1 MLKSKKLK
9 SENFEKMIEYLKV
22 NDELPTYDVL
32 KKASNELGIDYLGM
46 MNTDKSFEN
55 FRNEFSIIDTLE
67 STMREAFEE
76 SFNGLAHVYLKH
88 ELIYSPSKDL
98 DELLA
103 IGVKQTITFELINEN
118 DESSVKTI
126 ELENFIDVQFVGNSI
141 KEELFQSTLAFKG
154 PKEIMD
160 AIVDV
165 IDGKKKINISIDE
178 LSPYIL
184 TNASMNVLNGLQTK
198 IIKELLSVICTMK
211 HSSDEQ

>member
-1 MLKSKKLK
+1 MLKSKNCKM
-9 SENFEKMIEYLKV
+9 FEEMIEYLKA
-22 NDELPTYDVL
+22 NDETPTYDTL
-32 KKASNELGIDYLGM
+32 EKAGNELGYDYLSM
-46 MNTDKSFEN
+46 LNADKSYKLFK
-55 FRNEFSIIDTLE
+55 NEFGIIDTLE

-76 SFNGLAHVYLKH
+76 SFKGLAHVNLKH

-98 DELLA
+98 NELLA
-103 IGVKQTITFELINEN
+103 IGVKQTITFELINEI

-154 PKEIMD
+154 PKEIM
-160 AIVDV
+160 DV

>member
-1 MLKSKKLK
+1 MLKSKNCKM
-9 SENFEKMIEYLKV
+9 FEEMIEYLKV

-32 KKASNELGIDYLGM
+32 EKASNELGIDYLGM
-46 MNTDKSFEN
+46 MNTDKSFEI
-55 FRNEFSIIDTLE
+55 FRNEFSIIKTLE
-67 STMREAFEE
+67 STMREVFEK
-76 SFNGLAHVYLKH
+76 SFKGLAHVNLKH

-126 ELENFIDVQFVGNSI
+126 ELENFIDVQFVGDSI

-160 AIVDV
+160 V
-165 IDGKKKINISIDE
+165 IDGKKKINISTDE
-178 LSPYIL
+178 LSSHTL
-184 TNASMNVLNGLQTK
+184 TNASMNVVNGLQTK
-198 IIKELLSVICTMK
+198 IIKELLSVICSMK
-211 HSSDEQ
+211 HSSDE

>member
-1 MLKSKKLK
+1 MLKSKNCKM
-9 SENFEKMIEYLKV
+9 FEEMIEYLKA
-22 NDELPTYDVL
+22 NDETPTYDAL
-32 KKASNELGIDYLGM
+32 EKAGNELGYDYLSM
-46 MNTDKSFEN
+46 LNADKLYKLFK
-55 FRNEFSIIDTLE
+55 NEFGIIDTLE
-67 STMREAFEE
+67 STMREVFEK
-76 SFNGLAHVYLKH
+76 SFKGLAHVYLKH

-98 DELLA
+98 NELLA

-160 AIVDV
+160 V

-184 TNASMNVLNGLQTK
+184 TNASMNVVNGLQTK

-211 HSSDEQ
+211 HSSDE

>member
-9 SENFEKMIEYLKV
+9 SENFEKMIECLKV

-46 MNTDKSFEN
+46 MNTDKSFEI
-55 FRNEFSIIDTLE
+55 FRNEFSIIDMLE

-98 DELLA
+98 DEPLA

-160 AIVDV
+160 V

-184 TNASMNVLNGLQTK
+184 TNASMNVLNGLQIK

-211 HSSDEQ
+211 HSSDE

>member
-1 MLKSKKLK
+1 MLKSKNCKM
-9 SENFEKMIEYLKV
+9 FEEMIEYLKA

-32 KKASNELGIDYLGM
+32 EKASNELGIDYLGM
-46 MNTDKSFEN
+46 MNTDKSFEI
-55 FRNEFSIIDTLE
+55 FRNEFSIIETLE
-67 STMREAFEE
+67 STMREVFEK
-76 SFNGLAHVYLKH
+76 SFKGLAHVYLKH

-98 DELLA
+98 NELLA

-160 AIVDV
+160 V

-184 TNASMNVLNGLQTK
+184 TNASMNVVNGLQTK

-211 HSSDEQ
+211 HSSDE